1 MYALAREVVF
11 FHRRDKQMFLR
22 ISKQPNWNSEMLKV
36 TSIDLPLRAT
46 PVPVINSRV
55 VPTKRTSLIVDTPDG
70 RLPPLTPD
78 GERRDQE
85 RSGRL
90 GPDAFGP
97 TSLTRMPRHT
107 CTGQAKK
114 CRPNPSGG

>member
-36 TSIDLPLRAT
+36 TSIVLPLRASGSCNQFW
-46 PVPVINSRV
+46 VEWGRRV

-85 RSGRL
+85 RFGRL

-107 CTGQAKK
+107 CTG
-114 CRPNPSGG
+114 